1 MMNSQPMKASPVFKI
16 SVIVISLFIS
26 LVEQDSR
33 VTRIGRYFQ
42 PSITPFT
49 GSEIY
54 HARMLVLRASDIF
67 QFIIAEKHR
76 LSAVRA
82 VASVITI
89 SAPNFVN
96 YENFVGSHVTILYRQ
111 RVLRHTAMHQS
122 DSMSFRLV
130 PLLIDTSAALH
141 VKTA

>member
-1 MMNSQPMKASPVFKI
+1 MMNSQPMKASPVFKNFGDRHLLY
-16 SVIVISLFIS
+16 SSR

-67 QFIIAEKHR
+67 QFIIAETHR

-89 SAPNFVN
+89 SDANFVN
-96 YENFVGSHVTILYRQ
+96 YENFV
-111 RVLRHTAMHQS
+111 A
-122 DSMSFRLV
+122 
-130 PLLIDTSAALH
+130 
-141 VKTA
+141 

>member
-96 YENFVGSHVTILYRQ
+96 YENFVGSH
-111 RVLRHTAMHQS
+111 
-122 DSMSFRLV
+122 
-130 PLLIDTSAALH
+130 
-141 VKTA
+141 